1 MGISR
6 GKSFI
11 MILQVMHLTLMMVVH
26 FLILEI
32 LWKRNSLQK
41 MYELRSSNS
50 MILITQ
56 SGFMSFGSRLSD
68 DDDHITVHLDNL
80 VFIFHVLF
88 FLCSFYVSSLVLVDK
103 INNGSF
109 LFLRIVFS
117 FLVLQYYTIHPQ
129 LLSRPT
135 TLIVYILFLL
145 CL

>member
-1 MGISR
+1 
-6 GKSFI
+6 
-11 MILQVMHLTLMMVVH
+11 
-26 FLILEI
+26 
-32 LWKRNSLQK
+32 
-41 MYELRSSNS
+41 

-68 DDDHITVHLDNL
+68 DDDRITVHLDNL